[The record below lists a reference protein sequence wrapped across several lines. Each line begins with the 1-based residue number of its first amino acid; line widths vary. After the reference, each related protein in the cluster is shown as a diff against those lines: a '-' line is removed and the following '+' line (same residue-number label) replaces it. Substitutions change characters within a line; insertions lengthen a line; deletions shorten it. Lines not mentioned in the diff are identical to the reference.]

1 MATQGAFGFAASPRD
16 QDQRTPRGTGPHDTE
31 GHPPAPPPSGRTAQG
46 ELAHAAAVLGPMLE
60 HPGGLVATAEELVA
74 GLAVCDALAE
84 YDPGGGLTV
93 AELHALLGGRF
104 DRASVE
110 RRIKVLLANKT
121 LRRRRPR
128 PYEPR
133 IVLTV
138 RGALARLLLPLLL
151 DGDGHRQLIELLDR
165 TRARALRPEATEAE
179 IGAALRSIHRLLRTF
194 TNQFTVLLDSRTVT
208 EMVREVAEERTDELQ
223 QQLEALREVIDA
235 RFGGLLG
242 LMDEVGAELRAYLD
256 ALGQFVR
263 RIFADRA
270 GFHDPRVLRPAEYD
284 DAAKV
289 GSVAQ
294 LAAVFDGIVFDAAP
308 VLVAADVAAEAFLAG
323 RDRPDPVAPPE
334 PAGAEVGV
342 DPIRAEQQAQQR
354 TMQRRAALAER
365 FLQRGPTVMDG
376 KVASVDLT
384 EELRTRHWPGPVLLL
399 GDLFE
404 LAGDAEQPYGL
415 SIADGLLVSVEGPYS
430 YLSPVALHADR
441 SAAQRRL
448 HQALQAEADRDGPHG
463 SAADP
468 DQEVPA

>member
-1 MATQGAFGFAASPRD
+1 M
-16 QDQRTPRGTGPHDTE
+16 GT
-31 GHPPAPPPSGRTAQG
+31 
-46 ELAHAAAVLGPMLE
+46 
-60 HPGGLVATAEELVA
+60 
-74 GLAVCDALAE
+74 
-84 YDPGGGLTV
+84 
-93 AELHALLGGRF
+93 
-104 DRASVE
+104 
-110 RRIKVLLANKT
+110 
-121 LRRRRPR
+121 
-128 PYEPR
+128 
-133 IVLTV
+133 
-138 RGALARLLLPLLL
+138 
-151 DGDGHRQLIELLDR
+151 RQLIELLDR
-165 TRARALRPEATEAE
+165 TRAQALRPEATEAE

-256 ALGQFVR
+256 ALGRFVR
-263 RIFADRA
+263 RIFAGRA
-270 GFHDPRVLRPAEYD
+270 GFHDPRVLRPAEYE

-294 LAAVFDGIVFDAAP
+294 LAAIFDGIVLDAAP

-376 KVASVDLT
+376 EVASVDLT
-384 EELRTRHWPGPVLLL
+384 EELRTRHWPGPMLLL

-441 SAAQRRL
+441 SAAQQRL